1 MVVNLSTG
9 GGRCR
14 AEVAK
19 VYCRSVLDGLS
30 DWWNDVEL
38 WVIQLPFAAQFAL
51 VMAVLL
57 PLCVVVAWAIDRVVD
72 YASARF
78 GTSRDERPLGSR
90 ANPDP
95 GS

>member
-1 MVVNLSTG
+1 M
-9 GGRCR
+9 
-14 AEVAK
+14 AK